1 MGCFMLRVND
11 EKLINKCLDDFLK
24 SNKNIDILDL
34 KLKVWN
40 FAKLISDNGVI
51 TEDVINTI
59 LNDLSVIDEDIS
71 FKHDWKLNK
80 EIVESDLCA
89 KCGTCS
95 VVCPNDLVKFNEKP
109 FISEECLRKGH
120 GMCAEVCPRQLTGSY
135 DVRNR
140 LDNLKKYY
148 YAKSEIS
155 GQSGG
160 VITKFLQK
168 LLDDGEIDGAV
179 VISANHWKPISVIVT
194 SSEGLFDL
202 NNNVDTS
209 KSKYAIS
216 SLQAIR
222 DAGEMGLEKIAVV
235 GLPCQVAGLR
245 NIQYHSFISKHDAE
259 RGRNGKPVKLPKI
272 EYILGLFCTEKFEY
286 SELVDKVNNLNIS
299 IDDVVKC
306 DVKGKNFIVS
316 TEDENYPINLKDIS
330 ASPGCLMCRDFDAEL
345 ADISFGDKGSP
356 DGFSTIVVRS
366 EKGKI
371 IEKYFDLFDDVKTD
385 EIDFMRNFKIKRF
398 NNEVSRR
405 HENGEPNSYYYIWRH
420 AGVGSAQNNQV
431 YLRFRTTVGGYYDP
445 EVLMKVVEIAD
456 KYNAKIKLTSREEV
470 EIQEIDLCD
479 VEDIVSE
486 FSGGDL
492 LINGT
497 EGPLFRSI
505 MACPG
510 NEHCNLG
517 LIDTNELAADIE
529 EMYAEKPANYKFKM
543 GITGCPNRCL
553 AVTTTDFGINGIK
566 TPETLDNCN
575 GCGRC
580 HDVCKVEAIE
590 VRGDT
595 SITNYG
601 ICVSCGK
608 CIKAC
613 PNDAKKV
620 KYEGYS
626 LFIGGKGG
634 RETIIGREIR
644 VKTKEEIYDTFE
656 AVFNTYNELSIKPQ
670 KERLAHTIKR
680 VGELDF
686 FNMVEKLKKF
696 KSSD

>member
-1 MGCFMLRVND
+1 M
-11 EKLINKCLDDFLK
+11 
-24 SNKNIDILDL
+24 
-34 KLKVWN
+34 
-40 FAKLISDNGVI
+40 
-51 TEDVINTI
+51 
-59 LNDLSVIDEDIS
+59 
-71 FKHDWKLNK
+71 
-80 EIVESDLCA
+80 
-89 KCGTCS
+89 
-95 VVCPNDLVKFNEKP
+95 
-109 FISEECLRKGH
+109 
-120 GMCAEVCPRQLTGSY
+120 
-135 DVRNR
+135 
-140 LDNLKKYY
+140 
-148 YAKSEIS
+148 
-155 GQSGG
+155 
-160 VITKFLQK
+160 
-168 LLDDGEIDGAV
+168 
-179 VISANHWKPISVIVT
+179 
-194 SSEGLFDL
+194 
-202 NNNVDTS
+202 
-209 KSKYAIS
+209 
-216 SLQAIR
+216 
-222 DAGEMGLEKIAVV
+222 
-235 GLPCQVAGLR
+235 
-245 NIQYHSFISKHDAE
+245 
-259 RGRNGKPVKLPKI
+259 
-272 EYILGLFCTEKFEY
+272 
-286 SELVDKVNNLNIS
+286 
-299 IDDVVKC
+299 
-306 DVKGKNFIVS
+306 
-316 TEDENYPINLKDIS
+316 
-330 ASPGCLMCRDFDAEL
+330 
-345 ADISFGDKGSP
+345 
-356 DGFSTIVVRS
+356 
-366 EKGKI
+366 
-371 IEKYFDLFDDVKTD
+371 
-385 EIDFMRNFKIKRF
+385 
-398 NNEVSRR
+398 
-405 HENGEPNSYYYIWRH
+405 
-420 AGVGSAQNNQV
+420 
-431 YLRFRTTVGGYYDP
+431 
-445 EVLMKVVEIAD
+445 
-456 KYNAKIKLTSREEV
+456 

-497 EGPLFRSI
+497 EGLLFRSI